1 MGTIVEVT
9 ERLAEATAAQ
19 HGRTARALRKGRPD
33 EAATDE
39 QSKLRQAYLRRNW
52 PALAEEIDLEGRIGA
67 DDTLWSS
74 FLSRGAV
81 CSRAVARVVW
91 KERPA
96 ETRWEGT
103 AFLISDCVAVTNNHV
118 MDSPEAAAELGLEF
132 DYEFD
137 ERGRERG
144 ARLYDLAPERLFL
157 TFRRVPELDYTLV
170 AVAPAKNGDPP
181 GKRRGYLPLVEQT
194 GKAKNGDA
202 LNLIHHPGGAR
213 KRISI
218 RESRLLGTDEFTLQY
233 SGDTLGGSSGSPIFN
248 DQWEVVGLHFGG
260 RPKRDANNHKL
271 AVDGSVWDP
280 SMGDDKVAYD
290 FNVGTRISRLIAD
303 ARRRG
308 PDLTAGRD
316 LLDAAI
322 GAAS

>member
-1 MGTIVEVT
+1 VATIVEVT
-9 ERLAEATAAQ
+9 ERVARATAAQ
-19 HGRTARALRKGRPD
+19 RGRTVQALRKGKPE

-39 QSKLRQAYLRRNW
+39 QNKLRETYLRRNW
-52 PALAEEIDLEGRIGA
+52 PHLADEIDPEGRVGA

-91 KERPA
+91 KDRPA

-103 AFLISDCVAVTNNHV
+103 AFLISDWVAVTNNHV
-118 MDSPEAAAELGLEF
+118 VDSPETAAELGLEF

-157 TFRRVPELDYTLV
+157 TFRRVPELDYALV
-170 AVAPAKNGDPP
+170 AVAPRNGAPP

-194 GKAKNGDA
+194 GKAKNGEA

-218 RESRLLGTDEFTLQY
+218 RESRLLGTDKYTLQY

-260 RPKRDANNHKL
+260 KPKRDANGNKL
-271 AVDGSVWDP
+271 TADGSIWEP
-280 SMGDDKVAYD
+280 SMGDDKVAYE
-290 FNVGTRISRLIAD
+290 FNVGTRVSRLIAD
-303 ARRRG
+303 ARKRAAG
-308 PDLTAGRD
+308 LGSGRD
-316 LLDAAI
+316 LLDAAL
-322 GAAS
+322 GGNP